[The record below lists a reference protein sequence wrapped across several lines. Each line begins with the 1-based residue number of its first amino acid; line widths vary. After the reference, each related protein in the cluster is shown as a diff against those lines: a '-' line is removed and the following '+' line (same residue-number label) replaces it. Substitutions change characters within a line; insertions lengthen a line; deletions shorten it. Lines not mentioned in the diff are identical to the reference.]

1 MPSTLTALAAKE
13 AKKALTQESRIATW
27 KKYLKTAGLDSR
39 LYTETKAWDTEPE
52 GDETYEP
59 QMLAALQ
66 AFTWMFGDAIQRAW
80 IHLAAEMQAGK
91 SGVVNAL
98 IRLILQNFATLKIA
112 PGSIFVLTGMSDD
125 AWRKQTR
132 ARLPREVRANV
143 HHSGGLGKV
152 QAEIRRLAAKDGLR
166 NLLIIL
172 DESQV
177 AATSSNRP
185 NTQVY
190 ETIRELVPPEEW
202 VARNIRFM
210 TVSATDPSKVMSMA
224 TCSVPC
230 RPVRLYTTAAY
241 QSVESLKAGKR
252 ILSLEEFGNI
262 GSTVKSMTE
271 LKRAVSTF
279 GTPRWHI
286 LRPKMGKTKEV
297 EAMLRKEFPGAPIV
311 TWDSTSPRTPEE
323 SSTVSGDEEDINDLI
338 AKRPEQHSFVLLK
351 NMFYAAKTMDDTHVG
366 VLWDR
371 LGGSVGGDNARLQSL
386 LGRACG
392 YGKSKDTVVYT
403 SAETVERYLGFWIE
417 ICRSVEAETS
427 TDKHRATALN
437 RRMPGVVAVTGADG
451 SASVAPVHNASNPAE
466 SSAGNAVPASAG
478 RVSVNPDNFAQ
489 PEWHEFATFA
499 DAKRFATRVREPKC
513 DEQGYYLSSTTSK
526 VARLSYADVKAM
538 QGGKKTAGF
547 CIPKMME
554 VGKSTHTMYVCY
566 KNLNDKTS
574 VVFVVGKLTRTA

>member
-1 MPSTLTALAAKE
+1 MPRTLITLAAKE
-13 AKKALTQESRIATW
+13 AKTALNQTSRIATW
-27 KKYLKTAGLDSR
+27 KKNLKAAGLDSR

-98 IRLILQNFATLKIA
+98 IRLALQNYEVLKIA
-112 PGSIFVLTGMSDD
+112 PGRIFVLTGMSDD
-125 AWRKQTR
+125 AWRRQTR

-166 NLLIIL
+166 NLLIVL

-177 AATSSNRP
+177 AAAASNRP

-210 TVSATDPSKVMSMA
+210 TVSATDPAKVMAMA
-224 TCSVPC
+224 TCPVPAKT
-230 RPVRLYTTAAY
+230 VRLHTTEAY
-241 QSVESLKAGKR
+241 QSVASLKEGKR
-252 ILSLEEFGNI
+252 IRALEQFGDI
-262 GSTVKSMTE
+262 GSTVKSMLE
-271 LKRAVSTF
+271 LKRAVGTF

-311 TWDSTSPRTPEE
+311 TWDSTSPRTTEE
-323 SSTVSGDEEDINDLI
+323 GSTISGDEEDINDLI
-338 AKRPEQHSFVLLK
+338 SKRPEQHSFVLLK
-351 NMFYAAKTMDDTHVG
+351 NMFYAAKTMEDTYVG

-403 SAETVERYLGFWIE
+403 SIETVERYLGFWID
-417 ICRSVEAETS
+417 ICRNVEAETS
-427 TDKHRATALN
+427 TDMYKASALN
-437 RRMPGVVAVTGADG
+437 RRMPGVVATGGDNG
-451 SASVAPVHNASNPAE
+451 LASVAPMRNTSNPAE
-466 SSAGNAVPASAG
+466 SSAANAVPASAG
-478 RVSVNPDNFAQ
+478 RVSVNPDSFAE
-489 PEWHEFATFA
+489 PEWHEFTTLA
-499 DAKRFATRVREPKC
+499 DAKRFAPRVHEPKR
-513 DEQGYYLSSTTSK
+513 DEQGFYLSSTTGK
-526 VARLSYADVKAM
+526 KARLSYADVKAM

-547 CIPKMME
+547 CIPKKME

-566 KNLNDKTS
+566 KNLNDTTS
-574 VVFVVGKLTRTA
+574 VVFVIGKLTRTA